1 MTALTQEDVA
11 AIGRFAA
18 GTRLDDVPDDVVAF
32 ARLLLVD
39 TLGALLGGLRYPPVR
54 ELARTVTDGPEAAL
68 EQAGEA
74 ARDELRRRIAKVR
87 ERL

>member
-1 MTALTQEDVA
+1 VTALQQEDVA

-54 ELARTVTDGPEAAL
+54 EAPSIRRATGCRPSRPRTRPRTRSRSSCTP
-68 EQAGEA
+68 
-74 ARDELRRRIAKVR
+74 RRRPG
-87 ERL
+87 